1 MGMPPPPQ
9 MYGAPPPMHPG
20 MMPHTGAAGPS
31 GHHPYVGAPP
41 LHPVQPHPQP
51 QVGPTGKIKK
61 VGLLR
66 TAAGAKWVDPSLDE
80 WPANDFRIFVG
91 NLGTEVTDA
100 VLATAFQRYPSFQRA
115 RVVMHRGTGKSR
127 GFGFVSLGDAI
138 EGARVLKEMQGK
150 YIGNRPV
157 QLKKSNWDERNIT
170 DRKTG
175 KAVKR
180 EIEVRP
186 DDNRPGKKVAKGFG
200 VLHR

>member
-1 MGMPPPPQ
+1 
-9 MYGAPPPMHPG
+9 
-20 MMPHTGAAGPS
+20 
-31 GHHPYVGAPP
+31 
-41 LHPVQPHPQP
+41 
-51 QVGPTGKIKK
+51 
-61 VGLLR
+61 
-66 TAAGAKWVDPSLDE
+66 
-80 WPANDFRIFVG
+80 
-91 NLGTEVTDA
+91 VTDA
-100 VLATAFQRYPSFQRA
+100 VLATAFQRYSSFQRA

-150 YIGNRPV
+150 YIGEPPPASCPTLLPCACVRACVLRRSRGAASHPPPTHTHSPSPPPPAGNRPV